1 MWWSKSKALGGFFL
15 VALLSSPA
23 WSSIPPQPGT
33 VNYIEGQ
40 AAIGA
45 QSLTE
50 KSVGSAKLDA
60 GQSLSTANGRAEIL
74 LTPGIFLRLDDH
86 SALQMISPGLADTI
100 MTLEKGRAMVEVA
113 TIRPE
118 NNVRIGED
126 GSSVQLLKAGL
137 YDFDAN
143 RGEIRVFDGKALVQ
157 VADQRIEVKGGH
169 ELTLNSA
176 EKLKSRKFDKKASTD
191 DFYRWAS
198 LRSSYLAEA
207 NVDAARSYAGAPGWA
222 AGSWYANGWYGN
234 GWYWD
239 PWFSAYTFIPGD
251 GIFYDPFGWGFY
263 SPWMVFG
270 APYFGFGYGGYYH
283 HFGPGYHP
291 RFAAGGRSPGFV
303 GHAYNVP
310 RGSIGGFGRG
320 SGFSGGASAELAVA
334 AASMVV
340 GAASTEVAAEDA
352 AASIHSMKA
361 PDEAT
366 GVNPGARRALQG
378 GFFEGRGRPFLVL
391 GT

>member
-15 VALLSSPA
+15 AALLSSPA

-40 AAIGA
+40 PAIGA

-239 PWFSAYTFIPGD
+239 PWFTAYTFIPGD

-263 SPWMVFG
+263 SPWMVYG
-270 APYFGFGYGGYYH
+270 APYFGFGYGRGYYH
-283 HFGPGYHP
+283 HFGPGYRPH
-291 RFAAGGRSPGFV
+291 FAAGGRSPGFV

-320 SGFSGGASAELAVA
+320 SAFSGGGFRG
-334 AASMVV
+334 V
-340 GAASTEVAAEDA
+340 GSG
-352 AASIHSMKA
+352 SGFH
-361 PDEAT
+361 
-366 GVNPGARRALQG
+366 GGGG
-378 GFFEGRGRPFLVL
+378 GFHGGGGGGRGR
-391 GT
+391 